1 MSDPYLVLDIDEA
14 ANDAAV
20 EAAYLAGIRR
30 YPPERDPQRFEAL
43 RRAYELLRDRRKRIA
58 HALFDTTPPTPADIL
73 DRAAPLQA
81 PARPQASLFASLL
94 RGDE

>member
-1 MSDPYLVLDIDEA
+1 MSDPYLVLELDEDA
-14 ANDAAV
+14 DDAAI

-58 HALFDTTPPTPADIL
+58 HAVFDTTPPTPTDVL
-73 DRAAPLQA
+73 DRAAPMQV
-81 PARPQASLFASLL
+81 PTRPQAALFAALL
-94 RGDE
+94 RGEE